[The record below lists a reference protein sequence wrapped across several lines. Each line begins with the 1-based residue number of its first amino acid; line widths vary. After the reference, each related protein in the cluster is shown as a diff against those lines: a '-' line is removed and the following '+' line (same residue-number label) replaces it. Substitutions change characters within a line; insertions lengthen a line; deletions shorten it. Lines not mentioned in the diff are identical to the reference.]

1 MENIVSDLISIIAP
15 CISAVASCITIYVT
29 HKNAKESVEA
39 SYKQI
44 EIERNDRIRQEQRYQ
59 EEKENLWLENNHSLF
74 WLTQNDQKLVIIVFL
89 LI

>member
-44 EIERNDRIRQEQRYQ
+44 EIERNDSIRQEQRY
-59 EEKENLWLENNHSLF
+59 
-74 WLTQNDQKLVIIVFL
+74 
-89 LI
+89 

>member
-44 EIERNDRIRQEQRYQ
+44 EIERNDSIRQEQRYQ
-59 EEKENLWLENNHSLF
+59 EEKENLENNHSLF